1 MSVRIMSLLK
11 PLECVNCGAPL
22 ERDGLQCEYC
32 GTRYA
37 TEGAGEDTVN
47 IYADGTVLAK
57 TIKRIDIDEMSRYPE
72 YASPPIYLNK
82 WKYAARRGI

>member
-1 MSVRIMSLLK
+1 MSLLK

-37 TEGAGEDTVN
+37 ADGAPAIDTVN
-47 IYADGTVLAK
+47 IYADNAVLAK
-57 TIKRIDIDEMSRYPE
+57 AIKRIDIDEMSRY
-72 YASPPIYLNK
+72 AR
-82 WKYAARRGI
+82 AAAPVPLIRWSGGGGQGI